1 MEILKKDYLEEME
14 KFANPRNAASGSL
27 RQKNPEQTKK
37 IPLKFIAYTFGYE
50 KGLKVNNQSDFLKKL
65 TEWGFKTNPLNILNS
80 GVKNLMK
87 NYQEIEKKRADIDF
101 DIDGIVYKVND
112 FAMQKRL
119 GNVANAPRWAIAHKF
134 SSNKAISQIL
144 DIEIQVGRTG
154 ALTPVAKIKPI
165 NIGGVIVSNATL
177 HNEDEINR
185 KDIRV
190 GDTAVIERAGDVI
203 PHILSVDI
211 KKRLKNSKKF
221 IFPENCPSCGS
232 KTIKEFNKI
241 TKKVDA
247 VRRCSSE
254 GYYCDKISIEKLKHF
269 VSKEAFNID
278 GFGKKIVEN
287 FWKLKFIKFP
297 QDIFKLDYSKIEKLD
312 GWGKLSVQN
321 LKYSINQKKNI
332 SLERLIY
339 SLGIRHIGLENANFY
354 QNILYHF
361 QNLKIYLNKVIMK
374 IC

>member
-1 MEILKKDYLEEME
+1 
-14 KFANPRNAASGSL
+14 
-27 RQKNPEQTKK
+27 
-37 IPLKFIAYTFGYE
+37 
-50 KGLKVNNQSDFLKKL
+50 
-65 TEWGFKTNPLNILNS
+65 
-80 GVKNLMK
+80 MK
-87 NYQEIEKKRADIDF
+87 NYNEIEKKRANIDF

-134 SSNKAISQIL
+134 SSNKAVSKIL
-144 DIEIQVGRTG
+144 DIEIQIGRTG

-203 PHILSVDI
+203 PHILSVD
-211 KKRLKNSKKF
+211 KQKRLKNSKKF
-221 IFPENCPSCGS
+221 IFPKNCPSCGS
-232 KTIKEFNKI
+232 ETIKEFNKV

-287 FWKLKFIKFP
+287 FWKLKLIKFP
-297 QDIFKLDYSKIEKLD
+297 QDIFNLDFSKIENLD

-321 LKYSINQKKNI
+321 LKYSIDQKKNI
-332 SLERLIY
+332 SLERFIY
-339 SLGIRHIGLENANFY
+339 SLRYKTYRFRKC
-354 QNILYHF
+354 
-361 QNLKIYLNKVIMK
+361 KIVI
-374 IC
+374 